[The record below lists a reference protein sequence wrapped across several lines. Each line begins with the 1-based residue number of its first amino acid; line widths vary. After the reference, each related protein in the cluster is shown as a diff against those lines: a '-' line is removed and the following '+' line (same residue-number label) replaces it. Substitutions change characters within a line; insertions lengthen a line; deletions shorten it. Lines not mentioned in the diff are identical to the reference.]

1 MERVQKVLLAVL
13 DGWGIRREREGNA
26 ILLAGTPHLE
36 RISRGYPTA
45 ELQASGLSVGL
56 PEGQMG
62 NSEVGHTNIGAG
74 RIVYQELVR
83 ISRACTSGELLKNT
97 VITSAM
103 DRAKALP
110 GEQSRD
116 DRSSSPPSRDPG
128 GDRKNVLFTHPPAL
142 HLLGLVSPGGVHS
155 HTDHLK
161 ALLSMAKERG
171 LLRVFVHAFLDGRD
185 TPPQSGL
192 GYIEDLES
200 FLRKTQTG
208 QIATVTGRY
217 YAMDR
222 DKRWDRT
229 QMAFK
234 AMVRGE
240 GRRARSGVEAVKTS
254 YAENVTDEFVVP
266 TVIVDAA
273 ENPIAKIQDGDV
285 ALFFNFRADRARQL
299 TRALALP
306 DFREFERGRL
316 KLGEFVCMTQYDRTF
331 NLPVVFPPDQPK
343 NIFPEILS
351 QRGFRQFRTAET
363 EKYAHVTFF
372 FNGGREVVFPGEDR
386 LLVPSPREVKT
397 YDQRPQMSAREV
409 TAELIQRIES
419 GKHEFAL
426 VNFANPD
433 MVGHTG
439 ILGAAIEAVRVVDE
453 CLGKIADACSRAGWA
468 AAITADHGNCEQ
480 MIDPSSGGPHTAHTL
495 NPVPF
500 YLMHSS
506 VRGRKLRDGIL
517 ADIAPTLLELMGL
530 PQPPEMTGRSLFI

>member
-13 DGWGIRREREGNA
+13 DGWGIRHAREGNA
-26 ILLAGTPHLE
+26 ILLAGTPHLD
-36 RISRGYPTA
+36 RIRRGYPMA

-74 RIVYQELVR
+74 RIVYQDLVR
-83 ISRACTSGELLKNT
+83 ISLACTSGELLKNP
-97 VITSAM
+97 VIASAM
-103 DRAKALP
+103 DRAKSQ
-110 GEQSRD
+110 GT
-116 DRSSSPPSRDPG
+116 G
-128 GDRKNVLFTHPPAL
+128 FHF
-142 HLLGLVSPGGVHS
+142 LGLVSPGGVHS

-161 ALLSMAKERG
+161 ALLLMAKGRG
-171 LLRVFVHAFLDGRD
+171 LPRVFVHAFLDGRD

-200 FLRKTQTG
+200 FLRKTATG
-208 QIATVTGRY
+208 QITTVTGRY

-222 DKRWDRT
+222 DKRWDRI
-229 QMAFK
+229 QLACN

-240 GRRARSGVEAVKTS
+240 GRRARSALEAVKTS
-254 YAENVTDEFVVP
+254 YAENITDEFVVP
-266 TVIVDAA
+266 TVIVQAA
-273 ENPIAKIQDGDV
+273 GEPIGKIQDGDG

-299 TRALALP
+299 TRALAFP
-306 DFREFERGRL
+306 DFAEFERGPL
-316 KLGEFVCMTQYDRTF
+316 KLSGFVCMTEYDRTF
-331 NLPVVFPPDQPK
+331 NLPVAFPPDQPK
-343 NIFPEILS
+343 NIFPEILA
-351 QRGFRQFRTAET
+351 QRGLRQFRTAET

-386 LLVPSPREVKT
+386 LLVQSPREVKT
-397 YDQRPQMSAREV
+397 YDQKPEMSAREV
-409 TAELIQRIES
+409 TSELIQRIES
-419 GKHEFAL
+419 DKYEFAL

-439 ILGAAIEAVRVVDE
+439 VLGAAIEAVRVVDE
-453 CLGKIADACSRAGWA
+453 CLGKIGDACSRAGWA

-480 MIDPSSGGPHTAHTL
+480 MIEPITGGPHTAHTL

-500 YLMHSS
+500 YLVHPSI
-506 VRGRKLRDGIL
+506 RGRKLRDGIL

-530 PQPPEMTGRSLFI
+530 PQPAEMTERPLLI